1 MPDGAALMAAPH
13 IQIKSVIV
21 RGLRMDI
28 NDIVKII
35 CLYILVASGETLN
48 GIARTVYLNKRI
60 GVMKAKKVS
69 MLSGLSL
76 CLLICY
82 LYVPQMKIN
91 SDRSLIFLG
100 ISLSLFMLIF
110 DIVLGRFVF
119 KAKWS
124 TILNELNIFKGNLLT
139 VGAIVM
145 AFCPLL
151 SSKIPRVF

>member
-1 MPDGAALMAAPH
+1 
-13 IQIKSVIV
+13 
-21 RGLRMDI
+21 MDI

-110 DIVLGRFVF
+110 DIVLGRFVL

-124 TILNELNIFKGNLLT
+124 AILNELNIFKGNLLT

>member
-1 MPDGAALMAAPH
+1 MARHKLCSPGSA
-13 IQIKSVIV
+13 QV
-21 RGLRMDI
+21 RYFREHRMDI

-35 CLYILVASGETLN
+35 CLYVIVASGETLN
-48 GIARTVYLNKRI
+48 GIARTIYLNKRI

-76 CLLICY
+76 CLLVCY
-82 LYVPQMKIN
+82 LYVPQLNIN
-91 SDRSLIFLG
+91 SDRNLLFLG

-110 DIVLGRFVF
+110 DILLGRFVI

-124 TILNELNIFKGNLLT
+124 TIVDEFNIFKGNLLAT
-139 VGAIVM
+139 GAIVM

>member
-1 MPDGAALMAAPH
+1 
-13 IQIKSVIV
+13 
-21 RGLRMDI
+21 MDI

-35 CLYILVASGETLN
+35 CLYVIVASGETLN
-48 GIARTVYLNKRI
+48 GIARTIYLNKRI

-76 CLLICY
+76 CLLVCY
-82 LYVPQMKIN
+82 LYVPQLNIN
-91 SDRSLIFLG
+91 SDRNLLFLG

-110 DIVLGRFVF
+110 DILLGCFVI

-124 TILNELNIFKGNLLT
+124 TIVDEFNIFKGNLLAA
-139 VGAIVM
+139 GAIVM